1 MFEKG
6 IDWRASLA
14 ALTLDKSFLSISFT
28 RIGVERTEPLKQEVA
43 RNERNSRTDLNKQ
56 SCADPL
62 KFGPGSCKSS
72 LKKGNGPIHG
82 H

>member
-14 ALTLDKSFLSISFT
+14 ALTPDKSFLSISFT
-28 RIGVERTEPLKQEVA
+28 RSGVECSEPLEQEVA
-43 RNERNSRTDLNKQ
+43 RNERNSRTDLNKP

-62 KFGPGSCKSS
+62 KFGPASCKSS
-72 LKKGNGPIHG
+72 LEKGSGPIHG